1 MVQITVIKQCRQG
14 IINDKIDVA
23 PISSIAPIGAAAGN
37 KFLPAERN
45 TSPAAIAGLN
55 FNSNL
60 INKLHLTSYY
70 LSKTK
75 EPGDRK
81 AIPGSF

>member
-1 MVQITVIKQCRQG
+1 MVQVAVIKQGRQG

-23 PISSIAPIGAAAGN
+23 PISSIAPIGTAAGN

-45 TSPAAIAGLN
+45 TATAAIAGLN

-60 INKLHLTSYY
+60 INKLHLFSTS
-70 LSKTK
+70 LS
-75 EPGDRK
+75 
-81 AIPGSF
+81 